1 MQAALRQ
8 LNSSALLGSLRKK
21 LRRVVLN
28 GFAPAL
34 RATQMSDF
42 MLGEM
47 FDMLENV
54 TALRATVLVRGHG
67 ASPHESRK
75 R

>member
-1 MQAALRQ
+1 MQAALPR

-21 LRRVVLN
+21 LRWVVLN

-34 RATQMSDF
+34 GAPQMCGF

-54 TALRATVLVRGHG
+54 AALRATVLVRRHG
-67 ASPHESRK
+67 ASPL
-75 R
+75 